1 MRTDDIDEQIIAL
14 LEVDAR
20 SSFAT
25 IGERV
30 GLSAPA
36 VKRRV
41 DRLRATGVILGF
53 TATIATKHLGWTIEA
68 FVEIFC
74 EGKVSPDRLRVMT
87 AAIPQVRAAYTVTGD
102 ADAMLQVVAAD
113 MADFERVLERV
124 RDHPGVAKTR
134 STVVL
139 SRL

>member
-1 MRTDDIDEQIIAL
+1 MRIDEIDELIIARL
-14 LEVDAR
+14 TEDAR
-20 SSFAT
+20 ASFNDV
-25 IGERV
+25 GKQV

-53 TATIATKHLGWTIEA
+53 TARVDGTQLGWAIEA
-68 FVEIFC
+68 FVEVFC
-74 EGKVSPDRLRVMT
+74 EGKVSPGRIKAIVAD
-87 AAIPQVRAAYTVTGD
+87 IPQVLSAFTVTGD
-102 ADAMLQVVAAD
+102 ADAFLHVRAED
-113 MADFERVLERV
+113 MHDFEQVLERV
-124 RDHPGVAKTR
+124 RDHPGIAKTR